1 MTKIIVTAILEGIS
15 TRQDGTFK
23 VVLGTQE
30 IDKSKVADLFSL
42 VNKFSKVLI
51 TDNNVIEDL
60 DQGLVD
66 GIKLAAKKGSKS
78 QSQRLRNVIWRVW
91 EANGGKG
98 SFDEYYSNEMERII
112 DAFKEGL
119 E

>member
-30 IDKSKVADLFSL
+30 IDKTKVADLFTL

-60 DQGLVD
+60 DEGLVT
-66 GIKLAAKKGSKS
+66 GLKISAKKGKKS
-78 QSQRLRNVIWRVW
+78 LSQQLRNVIWRVW
-91 EANGGKG
+91 EQNGAKG
-98 SFDEYYSNEMERII
+98 SFDEYYSNEVSRII
-112 DAFKEGL
+112 DGYKEAL